1 MIKVKSI
8 KKVAKNV
15 TICYNIIK
23 KLVKGELGMIE
34 NLRSELVAKEMSFM
48 ELDNYMMQKG
58 FYSVWDDGIT
68 ESIKQDKNVIYT
80 CQDIKN
86 DVVVNEISVQI
97 FFDITIDN
105 GKDEAEESFYMKIE
119 EIEEYLI

>member
-1 MIKVKSI
+1 M
-8 KKVAKNV
+8 
-15 TICYNIIK
+15 
-23 KLVKGELGMIE
+23 LE
-34 NLRSELVAKEMSFM
+34 NLRSELVGEEMSFM
-48 ELDNYMMQKG
+48 KLDNYMMQEG

-97 FFDITIDN
+97 FFDITINN
-105 GKDEAEESFYMKIE
+105 GKNEAEESFYMKIKR
-119 EIEEYLI
+119 IEKYLI

>member
-1 MIKVKSI
+1 
-8 KKVAKNV
+8 
-15 TICYNIIK
+15 
-23 KLVKGELGMIE
+23 MIE

-119 EIEEYLI
+119 KIEEYLI